1 MNNNQTK
8 YSKLI
13 DWIDKNL
20 KNYNCK
26 DVVVDLGKV
35 KYGKNKII
43 FIKFPLTEK

>member
-1 MNNNQTK
+1 MGNNQTK

-20 KNYNCK
+20 KNYNYE
-26 DVVVDLGKV
+26 DVEVDLGNV
-35 KYGKNKII
+35 KYGKNKAI

>member
-1 MNNNQTK
+1 MGNNQTK

-20 KNYNCK
+20 KNYNYE
-26 DVVVDLGKV
+26 DVEVDLGKV
-35 KYGKNKII
+35 KYGKNKAI